1 MHHAVLVLVVVALI
15 IMNKNVC
22 MITQAVNLYNTQNG
36 ISVVYSTQKKNL
48 QLIQNKNII
57 AAKEHK
63 MMIAQII
70 ENIGFL
76 GET

>member
-1 MHHAVLVLVVVALI
+1 
-15 IMNKNVC
+15 

-48 QLIQNKNII
+48 QLIHNKNII

>member
-1 MHHAVLVLVVVALI
+1 
-15 IMNKNVC
+15 

-48 QLIQNKNII
+48 QLIHNKNII

-76 GET
+76 GKT